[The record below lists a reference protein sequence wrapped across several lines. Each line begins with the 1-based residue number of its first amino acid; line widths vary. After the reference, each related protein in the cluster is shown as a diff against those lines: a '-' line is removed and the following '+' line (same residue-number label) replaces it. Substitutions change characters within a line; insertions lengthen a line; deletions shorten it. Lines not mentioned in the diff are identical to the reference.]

1 MLKTLVS
8 SLLLISGAVFGQ
20 EAWNTLKI
28 TELRPGYYIYTSYQ
42 LFDNV
47 PFPANGMYVVG
58 TSEVLLI
65 DTPWNEAQFQPLLDS
80 IEQRHHKP
88 VVFAL
93 STHFHDDRTGGLEY
107 YAGKGVK
114 TWSTKK
120 TYDLCVN
127 KNQRKAVYTFEK
139 DTVFSISGIQF
150 ESFYPGAGHAPDN
163 IVVYFPEAKIL
174 YGGCFVKSI
183 ENQSLG
189 YIGDADLRSW
199 KKGVKKV
206 INRYPEARWV
216 IPGHF
221 SWSGTDALLHTLKIL
236 KNR

>member
-1 MLKTLVS
+1 MIKALS
-8 SLLLISGAVFGQ
+8 CFFLLFIGFASAQ

-28 TELRPGYYIYTSYQ
+28 TELQPGYYIYTTYH

-47 PFPANGMYVVG
+47 PFPSNGMYVVG
-58 TSEVLLI
+58 ESSVILI

-88 VVFAL
+88 VVFCL
-93 STHFHDDRTGGLEY
+93 STHFHDDRTAGLDY
-107 YAGKGVK
+107 YAQKGVK

-120 TYDLCVN
+120 TYAWCVN
-127 KNQRKAVYTFEK
+127 KNERKAVYTFEK
-139 DTVFSISGIQF
+139 DTLFNISGIRF

-163 IVVYFPEAKIL
+163 IVVYFPEVKIL

-183 ENQSLG
+183 ENKSLG
-189 YIGDADLRSW
+189 YIGDADLSSW
-199 KKGVKKV
+199 KKGIKKV
-206 INRYPEARWV
+206 IKRYPEARWV

-236 KNR
+236 KNC